1 MGSLLSVSC
10 PFSRCVT
17 GGGFQAAARGAGS
30 LGSRPY
36 PKPPLLARRPLSSSF
51 RLQPA
56 AAACLIHPQR
66 RRRRSQL
73 RSADSRRAAWHPRLG
88 GGAPPPP
95 PEGGG
100 CRAER
105 QAAQQ
110 STGLAGRAMSLPP
123 IAPPPAAAPRL
134 QPRKQPPGSPVAA
147 PRRAAAPLAPAK
159 PPRKGRGAPSERSGA
174 FSSSWPSASLP
185 KQQQPQRSRASPGS
199 RNPAAPLSAATAA
212 PVVQAPQAI
221 ARGRS
226 AGAPPGSGTRSLES
240 LCAAQGGR
248 AEAALRF
255 SLSLPPEA
263 IRVLQRRNLEKQQ
276 RQRGR
281 APRSASPDAA
291 KRPLAGGLSPG
302 GDLRALLQV
311 SLLNERHRYDDVEYE
326 EDDAA
331 GAPGAS
337 TADEGLVRKCTEWL
351 RGVESATARDRADKL
366 DTLPHLSTL

>member
-1 MGSLLSVSC
+1 
-10 PFSRCVT
+10 
-17 GGGFQAAARGAGS
+17 
-30 LGSRPY
+30 
-36 PKPPLLARRPLSSSF
+36 
-51 RLQPA
+51 
-56 AAACLIHPQR
+56 
-66 RRRRSQL
+66 
-73 RSADSRRAAWHPRLG
+73 
-88 GGAPPPP
+88 
-95 PEGGG
+95 
-100 CRAER
+100 
-105 QAAQQ
+105 
-110 STGLAGRAMSLPP
+110 MSLPP

-134 QPRKQPPGSPVAA
+134 QPRKQQLGSPVAA
-147 PRRAAAPLAPAK
+147 PRKAVAPLAPAK

-185 KQQQPQRSRASPGS
+185 KQPPRNRASPGS
-199 RNPAAPLSAATAA
+199 RSPAAPLSAATAA
-212 PVVQAPQAI
+212 PVVEAPQAL

-226 AGAPPGSGTRSLES
+226 AVAPPGSGTRSLES
-240 LCAAQGGR
+240 LCAVQGGR

-331 GAPGAS
+331 GAPGAP
-337 TADEGLVRKCTEWL
+337 TADEGLVRKCMEWL